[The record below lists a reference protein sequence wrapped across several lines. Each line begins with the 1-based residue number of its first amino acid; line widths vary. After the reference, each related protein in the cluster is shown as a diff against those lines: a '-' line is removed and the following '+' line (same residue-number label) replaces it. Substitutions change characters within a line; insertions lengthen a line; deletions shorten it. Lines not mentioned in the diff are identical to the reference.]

1 MLAEEEEEEAQLDLA
16 VVLANRRPHLLE
28 ALLLLLPI
36 YHLLYVH
43 FGPFWQATIGA
54 TFGSLT
60 GCICL

>member
-1 MLAEEEEEEAQLDLA
+1 MLAEEEEEEQLVLA
-16 VVLANRRPHLLE
+16 VVLANRRPLTVE
-28 ALLLLLPI
+28 ALLLLPI

>member
-1 MLAEEEEEEAQLDLA
+1 MLAEEEEEEQLVLA
-16 VVLANRRPHLLE
+16 VVLANRRPLTVE
-28 ALLLLLPI
+28 ALLLPI

-43 FGPFWQATIGA
+43 FGPFWQATFGA